1 MEDGTPSQCSETTQR
16 DGVGWGWGVR
26 MGGTHVYLQPTHVDV
41 WQKPS
46 QCCNYPP
53 IRINKKKKKKTLK
66 QPIRD
71 EEGNLEEDQK
81 IIWDLTEES
90 F

>member
-1 MEDGTPSQCSETTQR
+1 MYGKNHHNVVIILQSE
-16 DGVGWGWGVR
+16 
-26 MGGTHVYLQPTHVDV
+26 L
-41 WQKPS
+41 
-46 QCCNYPP
+46 
-53 IRINKKKKKKTLK
+53 KKKKTLK

>member
-1 MEDGTPSQCSETTQR
+1 MYGKNHHNVVIILQSE
-16 DGVGWGWGVR
+16 
-26 MGGTHVYLQPTHVDV
+26 L
-41 WQKPS
+41 
-46 QCCNYPP
+46 
-53 IRINKKKKKKTLK
+53 IKKKKKTLK

>member
-1 MEDGTPSQCSETTQR
+1 
-16 DGVGWGWGVR
+16 
-26 MGGTHVYLQPTHVDV
+26 MGGTRVYLQPIHVDV

-53 IRINKKKKKKTLK
+53 IKINLKTK
-66 QPIRD
+66 TSKPMRD

-81 IIWDLTEES
+81 IIWDLTEAR

>member
-1 MEDGTPSQCSETTQR
+1 MYGKNHHNVVIILQSE
-16 DGVGWGWGVR
+16 
-26 MGGTHVYLQPTHVDV
+26 L
-41 WQKPS
+41 
-46 QCCNYPP
+46 
-53 IRINKKKKKKTLK
+53 IKKKNTKTLK

>member
-1 MEDGTPSQCSETTQR
+1 M
-16 DGVGWGWGVR
+16 GWGGGEGVR

-41 WQKPS
+41 WQQPS
-46 QCCNYPP
+46 QFCNYPP
-53 IRINKKKKKKTLK
+53 IKINQKKKKKLSRK
-66 QPIRD
+66 PMRD

>member
-1 MEDGTPSQCSETTQR
+1 MYGNNHHN
-16 DGVGWGWGVR
+16 VVII
-26 MGGTHVYLQPTHVDV
+26 LQS
-41 WQKPS
+41 KL
-46 QCCNYPP
+46 
-53 IRINKKKKKKTLK
+53 IKKKKKLSRK
-66 QPIRD
+66 PMRD